1 MERSAQRYGQ
11 WAVHLKVKTEIWVDT
26 GSGVISKVVLN
37 PREKIQLPK
46 DQDDPGTTN
55 VLEGKKEGLNQLEE
69 KPGRI

>member
-1 MERSAQRYGQ
+1 MSVERSAQRYGQ
-11 WAVHLKVKTEIWVDT
+11 WAVRLKVKTEIWVDT

-55 VLEGKKEGLNQLEE
+55 VLEGKKD
-69 KPGRI
+69 